1 MPTPEL
7 RLPTDQELRQA
18 KEKHFPP
25 GTPGVAL
32 VDADAATG
40 CVEIVLCDGDGKE
53 VARVNVDGSPAAR
66 DKAEAEA
73 RAASSVKSP
82 APLAAPAKP
91 AL

>member
-18 KEKHFPP
+18 KEKLFPP

-40 CVEIVLCDGDGKE
+40 RVEIVVHDGDGKE
-53 VARVNVDGSPAAR
+53 VDRVNVDGSPAAR
-66 DKAEAEA
+66 DTAEAEP
-73 RAASSVKSP
+73 RASSSVKSP
-82 APLAAPAKP
+82 APLIAPAKP
-91 AL
+91 TP